1 MTARRHVGT
10 LLAVG
15 ALGAVALGVATLGVG
30 AVAARVLPPA
40 VRVVSAAREDRFQHS
55 RHARLFPLCATCH
68 AGVTQAGQ
76 PILPNPS
83 GCASCHDGVIQ
94 QRVTW
99 QPRTAGL
106 PTRNLRFTHE
116 AHARAATAKNPADST
131 LNGNCAACHNARGA
145 PRMEVTRSVVNQC
158 VSCHG
163 FSGPH
168 VDVPSEAC
176 ATCHVPVTA
185 ARTLTRDDIALF
197 PKPQSHDAADFLTG
211 GHGRAAKGSATSGP
225 MAVSASCATCHAQ
238 NFCITCHVNA
248 PESPVIRAL
257 AMDDRSPAYTS
268 SLPAPPSHESANFI
282 RAHGKDAQR
291 TGANCVTCHA
301 RESCVSCHIG
311 VQTRVVNAMP
321 VAGPGRGVGVQL
333 ARVPPANH
341 TPEFKERH
349 GSAANSRPSSCET
362 CHVRSTC
369 LDCHRPDVTR
379 QVGYHP
385 PQFLTRHPS
394 SAYARE
400 ANCSDCHNAAQ
411 FCQAC
416 HQKSGLV
423 ANSRLGQAG
432 YHDAY
437 RNFSLGH
444 GQAARQSL
452 ESCVACHAERDCTAC
467 HSAVNGGFRFSPHG
481 PGFNADRMRAKNP
494 SLCTACHGNSIPKG
508 R

>member
-1 MTARRHVGT
+1 
-10 LLAVG
+10 
-15 ALGAVALGVATLGVG
+15 
-30 AVAARVLPPA
+30 
-40 VRVVSAAREDRFQHS
+40 
-55 RHARLFPLCATCH
+55 
-68 AGVTQAGQ
+68 
-76 PILPNPS
+76 
-83 GCASCHDGVIQ
+83 
-94 QRVTW
+94 
-99 QPRTAGL
+99 
-106 PTRNLRFTHE
+106 
-116 AHARAATAKNPADST
+116 
-131 LNGNCAACHNARGA
+131 
-145 PRMEVTRSVVNQC
+145 MEVTRAVANQC

-163 FSGPH
+163 FRAPH

-185 ARTLTRDDIALF
+185 ARSLTREDIALF
-197 PKPQSHDAADFLTG
+197 PKPRSHEAADFAIG
-211 GHGRAAKGSATSGP
+211 GHGRLAKGSATSGP

-257 AMDDRSPAYTS
+257 AMDDRSPAYRP
-268 SLPAPPSHESANFI
+268 SLPVPPSHESANFI

-321 VAGPGRGVGVQL
+321 AAGPGRGVGVQL
-333 ARVPPANH
+333 TRVPPANH